1 MKVFLASS
9 TEAFEELNEV
19 ANWLEE
25 LGHEPLPWDMPS
37 LFLPGDNTF
46 LRLIEISKQV
56 DAAVF
61 IFSEDDTVWY
71 RADTVP
77 QPRDNVLIEY
87 GLFAG
92 VLGQNR
98 AIICRKGTP
107 KSATDLYGII
117 VVDISEGKK
126 QGARL
131 KVRAWMQNLVRKGKE
146 PAFADLI
153 LQNNVLRKELEE
165 TNERYIFEQQTRKDL
180 QNLLT
185 KHGLIDFSK
194 YDFSADAADAHWK
207 LLFNYDYFWDVAS
220 LCVKTFH
227 TPTAWQSEL
236 KRCNMSNIIE
246 RISWDH
252 MKDADRTRFYVA
264 KALRIF
270 RHPGDQDSYKNFL
283 NHTAKPIRLRID
295 DIGRSRAASVQ
306 QESDYL

>member
-9 TEAFEELNEV
+9 TEALEELHEV

-25 LGHEPLPWDMPS
+25 LGHEPVPWDLPS

-46 LRLIEISKQV
+46 FRLIEISKQI

-61 IFSEDDTVWY
+61 IFSEDDIVWY
-71 RADTVP
+71 RTDTVP

-98 AIICRKGTP
+98 AIICRKGAP
-107 KSATDLYGII
+107 RSATDLYGII

-126 QGARL
+126 QGARI
-131 KVRAWMQNLVRKGKE
+131 KVSAWMQNLVKKGQE
-146 PAFADLI
+146 PALVDLV
-153 LQNNVLRKELEE
+153 LQNNVLKRELEDA
-165 TNERYIFEQQTRKDL
+165 TERYMFEQQTRKDL
-180 QNLLT
+180 QNILT

-194 YDFSADAADAHWK
+194 YDFTADAHWK
-207 LLFNYDYFWDVAS
+207 LLFDYDYFWEVAS
-220 LCVKTFH
+220 LFVKTFH
-227 TPTAWQSEL
+227 RPTVWHNEL
-236 KRCNMSNIIE
+236 ERCGMSNVIE

-264 KALRIF
+264 KALRVF
-270 RHPGDQDSYKNFL
+270 RNSGDQDSYTKFINQ
-283 NHTAKPIRLRID
+283 TAKSIRLKID
-295 DIGRSRAASVQ
+295 DIGRSRVPSVQ
-306 QESDYL
+306 QESDF